1 MTNNQNNGEALN
13 KILNQI
19 KELNLNGETEGIICI
34 AFHQIDDENMNLVAS
49 IQGKSGNLSKIIARC
64 VEEDTSLKDILMKGL
79 TKSIIRAI
87 ADSKD

>member
-1 MTNNQNNGEALN
+1 MKQNNSEALT
-13 KILNQI
+13 KILNEI

-34 AFHQIDDENMNLVAS
+34 AFHQVDDDNMNLVAS
-49 IQGKSGNLSKIIARC
+49 IQGKSGSLSKIIARC

-87 ADSKD
+87 ADSED